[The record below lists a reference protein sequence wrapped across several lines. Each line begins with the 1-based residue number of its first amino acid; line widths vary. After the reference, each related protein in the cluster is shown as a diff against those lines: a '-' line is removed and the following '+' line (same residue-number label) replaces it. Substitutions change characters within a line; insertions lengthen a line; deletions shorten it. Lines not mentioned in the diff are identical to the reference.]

1 MVQIAL
7 HLEAVAEGITSMVG
21 GWNRHRRR
29 YTCRRFIHKRSG
41 HFGVACQGG
50 NGRMEERPLAEESGL
65 ELHPAALHQK
75 SQSSLSCRPV
85 CVRES
90 ERERASFPGTTLGNP
105 LQTPKASGKAKVVH

>member
-1 MVQIAL
+1 
-7 HLEAVAEGITSMVG
+7 
-21 GWNRHRRR
+21 
-29 YTCRRFIHKRSG
+29 
-41 HFGVACQGG
+41 
-50 NGRMEERPLAEESGL
+50 L